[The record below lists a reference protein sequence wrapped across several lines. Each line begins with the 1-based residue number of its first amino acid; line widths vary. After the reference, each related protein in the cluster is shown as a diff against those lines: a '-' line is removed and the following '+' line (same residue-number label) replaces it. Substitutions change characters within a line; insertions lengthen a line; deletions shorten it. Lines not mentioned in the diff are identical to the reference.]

1 LNGIFRLLS
10 QRDLVFPFFFEPDEN
25 DSITIENIDKE
36 KKYNIGLWDKKS
48 VNKLY
53 INKEPSTSSFF
64 PHNSKVSH
72 QFETAVWKVRELDYS
87 SEVECD
93 TFDNVVESKNIPDYL
108 KLDVHG
114 AEFKVLA
121 GAKKNLLNNY
131 PLVSVETWVL
141 DIYKGAKYEHEVTKL
156 MYDYGYQILDSFPC
170 FQAKHKI
177 QSKRKIYTTRFGKRI
192 GNEVLYVKRPENIIK
207 KDDATFIK
215 HIALLEL
222 FGFRDVSL
230 YMMDTF
236 LMEDKSLH
244 KKIYNTLI
252 KNSEKESSY
261 FFKIKYKVLRKMLN
275 LNHIP
280 SFKN

>member
-1 LNGIFRLLS
+1 MAR
-10 QRDLVFPFFFEPDEN
+10 
-25 DSITIENIDKE
+25 K

-72 QFETAVWKVRELDYS
+72 QFETTVWKVRELDYS

-114 AEFKVLA
+114 AKFKVLA

-156 MYDYGYQILDSFPC
+156 MYDYGYQILDS
-170 FQAKHKI
+170 
-177 QSKRKIYTTRFGKRI
+177 
-192 GNEVLYVKRPENIIK
+192 
-207 KDDATFIK
+207 
-215 HIALLEL
+215 ALLEL

-252 KNSEKESSY
+252 KNSDKESSC

-280 SFKN
+280 SFKY